1 MRSACRRRPRWSRLQ
16 KAYKQ
21 RPSAATF
28 AQFGTTAGTTGTR
41 PPCRLVFAAS
51 CEIARVLRPGGVAT
65 VHHAGRRERR
75 ARRGPMSALLFA
87 NLARERGLEVER
99 LFDSWGRGR
108 HDVKNFGDVITV
120 LRRPLGAG
128 LRRPDGEPGGG

>member
-1 MRSACRRRPRWSRLQ
+1 
-16 KAYKQ
+16 
-21 RPSAATF
+21 
-28 AQFGTTAGTTGTR
+28 
-41 PPCRLVFAAS
+41 
-51 CEIARVLRPGGVAT
+51 VLRPGGVAT
-65 VHHAGRRERR
+65 GHYAGRRERR

-99 LFDSWGRGR
+99 QFDSWGRGR

-128 LRRPDGEPGGG
+128 LRGRTGHRAAASL